1 MTVLDTHTW
10 VWWLDG
16 DPRLSD
22 AAREAI
28 EGGGELTVSAISVW
42 ELATLERLGRL
53 TVTPDIRTWVRRA
66 LAHPGVEECAV
77 TPEIALTA
85 GSLLSPFP
93 GDPADRVIYSTA
105 LTKGARLVT
114 ADRRIAH
121 HDPERV
127 VW

>member
-1 MTVLDTHTW
+1 VTVLDTHAW

-22 AAREAI
+22 AARTAI
-28 EGGGELTVSAISVW
+28 DTSGELTVSAISVW

-53 TVTPDIRTWVRRA
+53 TLLPDIRRWVRRA
-66 LAHPGVEECAV
+66 LAQPGVAPCAV
-77 TPEIALTA
+77 TPEIALAA
-85 GSLLSPFP
+85 GSLLPPFP
-93 GDPADRVIYSTA
+93 GDPADRIIYATA
-105 LTKGARLVT
+105 LARGARLVT
-114 ADRRIAH
+114 GDRRIAR